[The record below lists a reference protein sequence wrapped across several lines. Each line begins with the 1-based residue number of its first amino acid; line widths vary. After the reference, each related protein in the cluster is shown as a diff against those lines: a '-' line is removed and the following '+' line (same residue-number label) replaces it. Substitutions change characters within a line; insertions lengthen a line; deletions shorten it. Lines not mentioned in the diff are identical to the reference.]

1 MNIAIIL
8 LIVGG
13 IVLAKYRQRQRAAEA
28 ARQRAAEAAQLA
40 LRRRFPRC
48 AADIYFLKD

>member
-13 IVLAKYRQRQRAAEA
+13 IVLAKYRQRQRV
-28 ARQRAAEAAQLA
+28 AEAAQLA